1 MVVLQQKAEVLS
13 CADPGWQP
21 GTCERWAAL
30 WMVLQAAQA
39 TPWVDSRS
47 RSLRS
52 SIRGLQEKEH
62 SSGPGEIPRALK
74 HVARSAPL
82 PEGPTT
88 TGVLYKRVT

>member
-1 MVVLQQKAEVLS
+1 MVVLQQKAKVLS
-13 CADPGWQP
+13 CADPGCQP
-21 GTCERWAAL
+21 EMCEGRAAV

-39 TPWVDSRS
+39 TAWVDSRS

-62 SSGPGEIPRALK
+62 LSGPGEIPRALK

-88 TGVLYKRVT
+88 IGLLYKRVT